1 MTTFDSIRLT
11 AYQPDRD
18 AGAFTQDWFG
28 LAFPAR
34 WRKLFLEHYRLH
46 KRDPDRCQRVPIGRL
61 NEVIRAVAPDLV
73 SVARGATENDASPWI
88 YARDRFPVPLLRQMI
103 LAWIYDM
110 HREETDPDKKA
121 EIQAATTRLVAEL
134 DFSELSWDPEPV
146 DLLARSLNADGTAE
160 PDGRLYQLLPD
171 ELAKRALALGPCA
184 FEDARL
190 SFRIAPTTRGAE
202 LISWPPRDHHDEDGT
217 WQFSLVISLTVHTVP
232 FTGDFRVHVRT
243 GIRRWCTSG
252 PVKIGYRRSVSTYL
266 LTETP
271 WLQGGPGTGRF
282 AVSQLCNGDA
292 PDTYDWTRGGPEGML
307 KQLMFAQQFP
317 SPAALQAAPATWIDG
332 PGGVTA
338 GVVYST
344 LMGTHGVGAGLMP
357 RDRAPLSEWIA
368 PAFEPFLHRVPDHR
382 PSKYPVAPRNL
393 PKKPTGNTPEEK
405 DEKKAQI
412 TRREQQARREG
423 LARILEGEPL
433 HAEVLWQD
441 TRTRDGLI
449 AQLTEAL
456 GLDDQYTSD
465 ADQRTWRTSE
475 LTIHLRLEEAGDL
488 AAPLAFPGPKP
499 KKKHLHEAISQRRRQ
514 VSGRL
519 SATGHP
525 ADLTLVEIDHPDDF
539 APLTDPKF
547 ALRLGCADAGRL
559 TQFIN
564 TPSGKRKTATRT
576 SIEHRSLQSW
586 TDGFRQ
592 LGLSTIPEHSLNG
605 IPSDLNVI
613 ALWLVKRRADG
624 PTGQRRTTPVAVRT
638 GPSGAITGWDPDTG
652 EWIPYRTLLLRLTRH
667 ADIPGEEEAEADG
680 NAEQGKSKRPWYPDS
695 EEQRAITAQFIKPLL
710 YSLRREQVLL
720 ITHAQNSR
728 GLWPFLVNRNLLR
741 DSLQFGASAAQG
753 IGLYGD
759 GLRHVRLRDHS
770 MNETPQWYGYTPAP
784 DKPVQDDDDPADRYG
799 IAAGL
804 WVSPD
809 SGSDLRTFLST
820 AAKASTAKNAAV
832 EASKFVTRENQKG
845 ETVIDTGKNAS
856 NPGIVEL
863 TVAACN
869 PAPGTKATT
878 ASDPELWAA
887 LVHQLRRAPD
897 YRDTLALPLQMHLA
911 KLTEEYVLPHDPDA
925 D

>member
-1 MTTFDSIRLT
+1 MTTFESIRLT
-11 AYQPDRD
+11 ACHPDRD
-18 AGAFTQDWFG
+18 ASAFTQDWYG

-34 WRKLFLEHYRLH
+34 WRKLFLEHYRLG
-46 KRDPDRCQRVPIGRL
+46 KRDPDRYQYVPIGRL

-110 HREETDPDKKA
+110 HREETDADKKA
-121 EIQAATTRLVAEL
+121 EILTATTGLVSEL

-146 DLLARSLNADGTAE
+146 DLLARSLNADGTAQ

-171 ELAKRALALGPCA
+171 ELAKRGLDLGPCA
-184 FEDARL
+184 FDDARL
-190 SFRIAPTTRGAE
+190 SFRIAPATRGAE

-217 WQFSLVISLTVHTVP
+217 WKFSLVISLTVHTVP
-232 FTGDFRVHVRT
+232 FTGDFRLHVRT
-243 GIRRWCTSG
+243 GIRRWCTNR

-282 AVSQLCNGDA
+282 AVSQLRNGED
-292 PDTYDWTRGGPEGML
+292 PDTYEWTRGGPEGML
-307 KQLMFAQQFP
+307 RQLMFAQQFP
-317 SPAALQAAPATWIDG
+317 EPAVLQAAPATWIDG
-332 PGGVTA
+332 TGGITA

-344 LMGTHGVGAGLMP
+344 TMGTHGVGAGLMP

-368 PAFEPFLHRVPDHR
+368 PAFEPYLRRVPDHR

-393 PKKPTGNTPEEK
+393 PRKPAGNTPEEK

-412 TRREQQARREG
+412 TRLQQQARREG
-423 LARILEGEPL
+423 LARVLEGEPL
-433 HAEVLWQD
+433 NAEMLWQD

-449 AQLTEAL
+449 AQLAEAL
-456 GLDDQYTSD
+456 GLENPDSSD
-465 ADQRTWRTSE
+465 PSLLTWQTSE
-475 LTIHLRLEEAGDL
+475 LTVRVRLEEAGDL
-488 AAPLAFPGPKP
+488 AARLDFPGPKP
-499 KKKHLHEAISQRRRQ
+499 RKKHLHQAIGQRRRQ
-514 VSGRL
+514 ASGHLTSSR
-519 SATGHP
+519 P
-525 ADLTLVEIDHPDDF
+525 ADLTLIEIGHPDDF

-559 TQFIN
+559 TQFIT

-592 LGLSTIPEHSLNG
+592 LGLSTIPEHSLDG
-605 IPSDLNVI
+605 LPADLNTV

-624 PTGQRRTTPVAVRT
+624 PTGQRRMTPVAVRT

-652 EWIPYRTLLLRLTRH
+652 EWIPYRTMLLRLTRE
-667 ADIPGEEEAEADG
+667 ADIPGEEEAEA
-680 NAEQGKSKRPWYPDS
+680 AENEEPGKSPRPWYPDF

-720 ITHAQNSR
+720 ITHAQNTR
-728 GLWPFLVNRNLLR
+728 GLWPFLVNGNLLR
-741 DSLQFGASAAQG
+741 DSLQFGASPAQE

-759 GLRHVRLRDHS
+759 GLRHVRVRDHS
-770 MNETPQWYGYTPAP
+770 MNETPQWYGYTPAAT
-784 DKPVQDDDDPADRYG
+784 KPEEDEDSEDRYG

-809 SGSDLRTFLST
+809 GGSDQRTFLST

-832 EASKFVTRENQKG
+832 DASKFATRENQQG

-856 NPGIVEL
+856 NPGILEL
-863 TVAACN
+863 AVAACN
-869 PAPGTKATT
+869 PAPGSKATT
-878 ASDPELWAA
+878 AFDPELWAA

>member
-1 MTTFDSIRLT
+1 MTTFESIRLT

-18 AGAFTQDWFG
+18 AGAFTQDWYG

-34 WRKLFLEHYRLH
+34 WRKLFLEHYRLR
-46 KRDPDRCQRVPIGRL
+46 KRDPDRYQRVPIGRL

-110 HREETDPDKKA
+110 HREETDPGKKA
-121 EIQAATTRLVAEL
+121 EILAATTRLVSEL

-171 ELAKRALALGPCA
+171 ELAKRALDLGPYA

-190 SFRIAPTTRGAE
+190 SFRIAPATRGAE
-202 LISWPPRDHHDEDGT
+202 LISWPPRDHRDEDAT
-217 WQFSLVISLTVHTVP
+217 WKFSLVISLTVHTVP

-307 KQLMFAQQFP
+307 RQLMFAQQFP
-317 SPAALQAAPATWIDG
+317 EPGSP
-332 PGGVTA
+332 PG
-338 GVVYST
+338 
-344 LMGTHGVGAGLMP
+344 
-357 RDRAPLSEWIA
+357 R
-368 PAFEPFLHRVPDHR
+368 
-382 PSKYPVAPRNL
+382 PRNL
-393 PKKPTGNTPEEK
+393 DRRRGRRHGRRRLQHAHGHPRRRSRADAARPGTALGMDRPGLRAVPAPHPRPPPQQVPGRA
-405 DEKKAQI
+405 AQPPQEAS
-412 TRREQQARREG
+412 R
-423 LARILEGEPL
+423 
-433 HAEVLWQD
+433 QD
-441 TRTRDGLI
+441 TRRKRREESPDHPAGAASPPGRPGPHPGGRATARRGAVAGHPHARRPDRPAGR
-449 AQLTEAL
+449 
-456 GLDDQYTSD
+456 GPRPRRPDTSD

-488 AAPLAFPGPKP
+488 AARLAFPDPKP
-499 KKKHLHEAISQRRRQ
+499 RKKHLHKAISQRRRQ
-514 VSGRL
+514 ASGHL

-539 APLTDPKF
+539 GPLTDPKF

-605 IPSDLNVI
+605 IPADLTMV

-624 PTGQRRTTPVAVRT
+624 PTRQRRITPVAVRT
-638 GPSGAITGWDPDTG
+638 GPSGTITGWDPDTG

-667 ADIPGEEEAEADG
+667 ADVPGEEEAEADG
-680 NAEQGKSKRPWYPDS
+680 NEEPGKSKRPWYPDS

-720 ITHAQNSR
+720 MTHAQNSR

-759 GLRHVRLRDHS
+759 SLRHVRVRDHS

-784 DKPVQDDDDPADRYG
+784 EKPIHDDDPDDRYG
-799 IAAGL
+799 IASGL

-832 EASKFVTRENQKG
+832 DASKFATRENQKG

-897 YRDTLALPLQMHLA
+897 YRDTLGLPLQMHLA
-911 KLTEEYVLPHDPDA
+911 KLTEEYVLPHDPA